1 MFICFTSIVLAIL
14 LSLYIAS
21 VLLYTEHFSSGR
33 LECNK
38 LLANSPHTQEV
49 ACQFVWKKPVFM
61 PKGAT
66 VPTLSALRFSDR
78 AGVSGAVNEST
89 NAVLADCK
97 TNPNITQRINDTLL
111 NDVQKTI
118 QTDTS
123 TQYLMELLTDFVSA
137 SYVGEMED
145 TFQKDLLEDEI
156 VKAHFNKYKS

>member
-1 MFICFTSIVLAIL
+1 
-14 LSLYIAS
+14 
-21 VLLYTEHFSSGR
+21 
-33 LECNK
+33 
-38 LLANSPHTQEV
+38 
-49 ACQFVWKKPVFM
+49 M